1 MPIVRY
7 GEWGR
12 ALLLFPTAQADFLD
26 NERFG
31 LIDAI
36 APLIEA
42 GRVSVFCVNTI
53 NNESWMDRGLA
64 PAEKARRQALYA
76 GYVEHEVVAHIRKAL
91 GNDEARIGVSGAS
104 FGAYHAANSFFRRPD
119 QFDTLIAMSGFYE
132 LWPSWLRGFSN
143 DDVYYNNPMWYAPRI
158 ADPHQR
164 HLIASSQVHILTG
177 QGAFEIPEESRRFS
191 AALGAAGLPH
201 HLDLWGHDVPHDW
214 PSWRSMLAHYLEH
227 RVSW

>member
-31 LIDAI
+31 LIEALAPQIDAGK
-36 APLIEA
+36 L
-42 GRVSVFCVNTI
+42 SVFCVNTI
-53 NNESWMDRGLA
+53 NTESWMDRSLH

-76 GYVEHEVVAHIRKAL
+76 GYIEHEVVAHIRNVI
-91 GNDEARIGVSGAS
+91 GNDQARIGVSGAS

-132 LWPSWLRGFSN
+132 LWPSWLHGFSS
-143 DDVYYNNPMWYAPRI
+143 DEVYYNNPMWFAPRI
-158 ADPHQR
+158 TDSHQR
-164 HLIASSQVHILTG
+164 HLIAHSQVHILSG
-177 QGAFEIPEESRRFS
+177 QGAFEIPDESRRFVR
-191 AALGAAGLPH
+191 ALNDAGLNAN
-201 HLDLWGHDVPHDW
+201 LDLWGHDVAHDW
-214 PSWRSMLAHYLEH
+214 PWWRSMLATYIGQ
-227 RVSW
+227 RVGW

>member
-36 APLIEA
+36 APLIED
-42 GRVSVFCVNTI
+42 GRVNVFCINTI
-53 NNESWMDRGLA
+53 NNESWMDRGLH
-64 PAEKARRQALYA
+64 PAEKARRQQLYA
-76 GYVEHEVVAHIRKAL
+76 GYIEHEVVAHIRKAL

-132 LWPSWLRGFSN
+132 LWPSWLHGFSN

-158 ADPHQR
+158 TDGHQR
-164 HLIASSQVHILTG
+164 NLIAHSQVHILSG
-177 QGAFEIPEESRRFS
+177 QGAFEIPDESKRFS
-191 AALGAAGLPH
+191 TALGAAGLPH

-214 PSWRSMLAHYLEH
+214 PSWRSMLSHYLGH
-227 RVSW
+227 RVGW